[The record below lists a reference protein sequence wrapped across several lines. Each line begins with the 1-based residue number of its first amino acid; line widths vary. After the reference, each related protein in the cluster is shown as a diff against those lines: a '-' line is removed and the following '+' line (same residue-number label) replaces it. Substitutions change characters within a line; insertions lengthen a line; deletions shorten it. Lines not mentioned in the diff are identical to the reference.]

1 MSRTWTLKACVAA
14 LCWTSLAAAHT
25 VITYPGWRGNNLHTN
40 GTNADG
46 SIPTGSIGIDY
57 DNGTVSYPYG
67 MQWMYPCGGLPT
79 STNRTKWPVS
89 GGAVGV
95 QPGWFAGHSTALMYI
110 NLGLGTEP
118 LNMSHVMIPVFQING
133 PTNEEYGGEFCFPQ
147 VPLPANISVNIGDN
161 ATIQVVEAAKHGAAL
176 YSCVDITFADPAD
189 VAEVNETNCRN
200 TTVPDQLITIDYVF
214 ASSSLSGTNSM
225 LPVVGLNTLLPTFAM
240 MFAAFLL
247 L

>member
-1 MSRTWTLKACVAA
+1 MEQCLIPMACNGCILVSRPGRKSDEILS
-14 LCWTSLAAAHT
+14 SLT
-25 VITYPGWRGNNLHTN
+25 CSPG
-40 GTNADG
+40 
-46 SIPTGSIGIDY
+46 
-57 DNGTVSYPYG
+57 
-67 MQWMYPCGGLPT
+67 GGLPT

-176 YSCVDITFADPAD
+176 YSVSEDNREWFQEGVELTCAV
-189 VAEVNETNCRN
+189 CRHN
-200 TTVPDQLITIDYVF
+200 LRGPGRRCRGQRDQL
-214 ASSSLSGTNSM
+214 
-225 LPVVGLNTLLPTFAM
+225 P
-240 MFAAFLL
+240 
-247 L
+247 

>member
-1 MSRTWTLKACVAA
+1 MSRTSLLVACVAA
-14 LCWTSLAAAHT
+14 LCWTPLVVAHT

-57 DNGTVSYPYG
+57 DNGTTSFPYG

-95 QPGWFAGHSTALMYI
+95 QPGWFSGHSTALMYI

-118 LNMSHVMIPVFQING
+118 LNMSHIMTPVFQING
-133 PTNEEYGGEFCFPQ
+133 PSNNEYPGEICIPQ
-147 VPLPANISVNIGDN
+147 VPLPANISVKIGDN

-200 TTVPDQLITIDYVF
+200 TTAPDQLITFDQVF
-214 ASSSLSGTNSM
+214 ATSSLSGAQSI
-225 LPVVGLNTLLPTFAM
+225 LPSVGVHTLLPTFAM
-240 MFAAFLL
+240 MFVAFMML
-247 L
+247 